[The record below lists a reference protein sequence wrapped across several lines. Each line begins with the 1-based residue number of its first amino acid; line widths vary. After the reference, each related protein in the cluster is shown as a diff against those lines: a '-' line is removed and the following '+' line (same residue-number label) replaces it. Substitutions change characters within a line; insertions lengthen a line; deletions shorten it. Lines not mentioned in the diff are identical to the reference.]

1 MHIFFSVDPNDA
13 TTTSK
18 FLDARLGKEPFS
30 IYGNFRP
37 RTENPDTLMVNF
49 ERFDR
54 IVVDQLKI
62 TGTKM
67 NEDFVLKCE
76 YFDTKLFSL
85 DIETFLWNTITDEG
99 KSVFKK
105 EKMIIFKGVS
115 VTEFAKIN
123 ISQLKQDYGN
133 ETDGYYF
140 RIQFKPNVA

>member
-1 MHIFFSVDPNDA
+1 MD
-13 TTTSK
+13 
-18 FLDARLGKEPFS
+18 
-30 IYGNFRP
+30 
-37 RTENPDTLMVNF
+37 
-49 ERFDR
+49 
-54 IVVDQLKI
+54 
-62 TGTKM
+62 
-67 NEDFVLKCE
+67 EDFVLKCQ

-85 DIETFLWNTITDEG
+85 DIETFLWNTNTDEG

>member
-85 DIETFLWNTITDEG
+85 DIDILSGSKMHD
-99 KSVFKK
+99 KSILPILAHLAPK
-105 EKMIIFKGVS
+105 
-115 VTEFAKIN
+115 
-123 ISQLKQDYGN
+123 
-133 ETDGYYF
+133 
-140 RIQFKPNVA
+140 